1 MKEEEDD
8 NEETQ
13 PMNES
18 PANQEEPPQVIPKEK
33 KYKIS
38 IAEKYKEIMKT
49 IKDKTGINGLNAI
62 LFLILCVLL
71 VYFGIFEALIT
82 NLVGTIYPGYYTIKA
97 IEQKQHKK
105 EWLTYWVIFGTFII
119 FDMFSNI
126 IMKIVP
132 FYFVL
137 KILFLIWMFSPESKG
152 RKLVYNF
159 LIYKLFKL
167 IEESVDYFFNESKYI
182 VKEFYNEGKE
192 ASVLR
197 IQKIGKG
204 IKVFKDTYINAREKS
219 DMEEARK
226 TAQELEKEENKKNKL
241 KGKKGLQTNFN
252 KNVFESSLQTF
263 PKNIEKKYFNEEL
276 KEISK
281 NEIPEKYEEHKDEE
295 GNIVLSDEEV
305 KEKGEK
311 KEEKKEDIKE
321 EKKEDIKE
329 EKKVEEKIQEKVEE
343 KIEEKVQEKVE
354 EKIEE
359 KVQEIVLE
367 KKEDDDDSLDEN
379 FEKAFKDINEEKA
392 IEKQNEEKNNEI
404 PKIEEKNSEKI
415 DEVKENI
422 NEQIEKS
429 NNDEQ
434 KEKLV
439 SQFDD
444 QLKNL
449 ESLLTSKK
457 EEKPEEKKEEEK
469 KEEEKKEEEKKEEEK
484 KEEEKN
490 EEIKNEEKKEE
501 EIKNEEKN
509 EEKKE
514 EEKKEEKKEE
524 EKKEEKGELSEN
536 KESENNSNTV
546 VNEK

>member
-192 ASVLR
+192 ASILR
-197 IQKIGKG
+197 LQKIRKG
-204 IKVFKDTYINAREKS
+204 LKVYKDTYINVMEKL
-219 DMEEARK
+219 DMEKARK
-226 TAQELEKEENKKNKL
+226 AAQELEKEENKKNKL

-343 KIEEKVQEKVE
+343 KIEEKVQE
-354 EKIEE
+354 
-359 KVQEIVLE
+359 IVLE

-415 DEVKENI
+415 DEVKENT

-509 EEKKE
+509 
-514 EEKKEEKKEE
+514 
-524 EKKEEKGELSEN
+524 
-536 KESENNSNTV
+536 
-546 VNEK
+546 